1 MLKLFRIFQGCFT
14 VQLSRFF
21 AVVLVLSSNFYII
34 SLLLKFV
41 NNFFIYFSIFRLKLC
56 VSCCLC
62 QTASL
67 YYHPL
72 RFLSTAF
79 LLFLTFFAFSFPGS
93 FSFHT
98 TLAQQRISHLLLL
111 PAPPHLQTT
120 PDRHRDLL
128 LFLVP
133 GSLSPHTPPK
143 QRRDLHLLLLPA
155 SLSPLT
161 PPVRHRILHLLLLP
175 ASFSHTTPA

>member
-41 NNFFIYFSIFRLKLC
+41 NNFFIYFSIFRLKFC

-67 YYHPL
+67 YYHL
-72 RFLSTAF
+72 VLHLSTAF
-79 LLFLTFFAFSFPGS
+79 FIFLQNSVTGSLAKLNSTPLWNLILQKSILPKVEFNSSYFSFIILYTNMALPS
-93 FSFHT
+93 
-98 TLAQQRISHLLLL
+98 QQ
-111 PAPPHLQTT
+111 
-120 PDRHRDLL
+120 
-128 LFLVP
+128 
-133 GSLSPHTPPK
+133 
-143 QRRDLHLLLLPA
+143 
-155 SLSPLT
+155 
-161 PPVRHRILHLLLLP
+161 
-175 ASFSHTTPA
+175 

>member
-21 AVVLVLSSNFYII
+21 AVVLISSNFYII

-67 YYHPL
+67 YYHP
-72 RFLSTAF
+72 FQHLSTAF
-79 LLFLTFFAFSFPGS
+79 FIFYKKEQGAHSLCQTRIYNTLKEESIFLPEGVILYFCKVLPGI
-93 FSFHT
+93 
-98 TLAQQRISHLLLL
+98 A
-111 PAPPHLQTT
+111 PAILIHYINVIFIWFQILQWNWQMFIMLQIIRNTKHNLRGIVHIGMFCS
-120 PDRHRDLL
+120 PEYDL
-128 LFLVP
+128 
-133 GSLSPHTPPK
+133 
-143 QRRDLHLLLLPA
+143 
-155 SLSPLT
+155 
-161 PPVRHRILHLLLLP
+161 
-175 ASFSHTTPA
+175 

>member
-1 MLKLFRIFQGCFT
+1 MHASGKQSFLEDTRLFRIFQGCFT

-21 AVVLVLSSNFYII
+21 AVVLISSNFYII

-72 RFLSTAF
+72 QHLSTVFFIF
-79 LLFLTFFAFSFPGS
+79 LQNPPFWNFFWIPDEGFQFIYPILTLYTFQFLHPLYLIVFI
-93 FSFHT
+93 FHT
-98 TLAQQRISHLLLL
+98 IS
-111 PAPPHLQTT
+111 
-120 PDRHRDLL
+120 RH
-128 LFLVP
+128 
-133 GSLSPHTPPK
+133 
-143 QRRDLHLLLLPA
+143 
-155 SLSPLT
+155 
-161 PPVRHRILHLLLLP
+161 
-175 ASFSHTTPA
+175 

>member
-1 MLKLFRIFQGCFT
+1 MLPENKVFWKILVFFRIFQGCFT

-21 AVVLVLSSNFYII
+21 VVVLISSNFYII
-34 SLLLKFV
+34 SLLFKFV

-56 VSCCLC
+56 VSYCLS

-98 TLAQQRISHLLLL
+98 TLTRQRIS
-111 PAPPHLQTT
+111 
-120 PDRHRDLL
+120 
-128 LFLVP
+128 
-133 GSLSPHTPPK
+133 
-143 QRRDLHLLLLPA
+143 
-155 SLSPLT
+155 
-161 PPVRHRILHLLLLP
+161 HLLLLP

>member
-21 AVVLVLSSNFYII
+21 AVVLISSNFYII

-67 YYHPL
+67 YYHP
-72 RFLSTAF
+72 FQHLSTAF
-79 LLFLTFFAFSFPGS
+79 FIFFYFPPSLCQTRIYNTLKEESIFLPEGVILYFCKVLPG
-93 FSFHT
+93 
-98 TLAQQRISHLLLL
+98 I
-111 PAPPHLQTT
+111 
-120 PDRHRDLL
+120 
-128 LFLVP
+128 
-133 GSLSPHTPPK
+133 
-143 QRRDLHLLLLPA
+143 
-155 SLSPLT
+155 
-161 PPVRHRILHLLLLP
+161 
-175 ASFSHTTPA
+175 TPAILIHYINTVFIWFQILQWNWQMLIMLQIIRNTKHNLRGIVHIGMFCSPEYDL